1 MQLEVFVIVYRKD
14 ARIDIW
20 AIDQSLINSRNR
32 FMLSAT
38 IVVKRDIFRRI
49 VGLWKK
55 DNENI
60 CKGKEIEEIVM
71 TSSEASKKVSGE
83 PLK

>member
-49 VGLWKK
+49 VGL
-55 DNENI
+55 
-60 CKGKEIEEIVM
+60 
-71 TSSEASKKVSGE
+71 
-83 PLK
+83 